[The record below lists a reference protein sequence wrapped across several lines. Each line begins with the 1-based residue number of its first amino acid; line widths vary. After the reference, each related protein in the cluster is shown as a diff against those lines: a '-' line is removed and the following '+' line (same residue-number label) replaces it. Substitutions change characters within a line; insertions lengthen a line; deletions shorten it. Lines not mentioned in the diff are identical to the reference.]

1 LGEDW
6 AVDYK
11 LNKMKKIRTNYPF
24 SFFLLAAVIALTS
37 CGAHSPRTLAERHQ
51 SIHIPVFKNETLQY
65 AIEENLTRAMIAAFQ
80 RDGRLKVV
88 PHSAADLEMK
98 TRITNVAL
106 SPVAFSDLDRAVGY
120 SMSVTI
126 YVSVIDAASGETVM
140 PERPFQATGSYL
152 LSNAP
157 GSAQTQDISDI
168 LAGQVLSYLIEG
180 W

>member
-1 LGEDW
+1 
-6 AVDYK
+6 
-11 LNKMKKIRTNYPF
+11 MKNIRSLTFFP
-24 SFFLLAAVIALTS
+24 FFLLAAGIVMNS
-37 CGAHSPRTLAERHQ
+37 CGAHSPRTLAERHR

-98 TRITNVAL
+98 TRIAAVAL

-120 SMSVTI
+120 SMSITL
-126 YVSVIDAASGETVM
+126 YVSVVDAGSGEIVM
-140 PERPFQATGSYL
+140 PERPFQASGSFL

-157 GSAQTQDISDI
+157 GAAQTQDISDI
-168 LAGQVLSYLIEG
+168 LAAQALSYLIEG